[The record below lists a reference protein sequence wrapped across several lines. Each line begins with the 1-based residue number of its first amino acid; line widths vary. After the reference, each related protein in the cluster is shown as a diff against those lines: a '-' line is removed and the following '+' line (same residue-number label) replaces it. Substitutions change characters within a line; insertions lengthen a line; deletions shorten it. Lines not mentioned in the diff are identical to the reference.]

1 MLFPTPTS
9 TMRRKRPSFL
19 PGAAMQRVPVPTA
32 ADPGNNPGEEDS
44 ETVEDTDPVLDEEDL
59 EENSLSD
66 EEADNIE
73 WEPGEEQEGSS
84 GNA

>member
-1 MLFPTPTS
+1 
-9 TMRRKRPSFL
+9 MRRKRPSFL

-32 ADPGNNPGEEDS
+32 ADADPGDNPAEDDN
-44 ETVEDTDPVLDEEDL
+44 ETVEETDPVLDEEDL
-59 EENSLSD
+59 EENSPSD
-66 EEADNIE
+66 EEADDIE